1 MTEGQ
6 RRIPRAGGIV
16 RQPLRAQIRDIL
28 LDRIIRG
35 ELAGGTRV
43 NETHLA
49 AELDVSRTPL
59 REALLGLQ
67 REGFLVAEM
76 GRGFLVPALSVG
88 ELLEV
93 SPINAALEA
102 LAVRT
107 IGPRI
112 QAAGPELERLN
123 AEIAASLGDP
133 ARVFDLNAE
142 WHRVLTSRCANAD
155 LQRLLRAIRER
166 CYRYQFFYMHHLDE
180 FDALRRQRGLSPR
193 RGPLV
198 EAVIAGDA
206 EGAADLAYRLEIES
220 GELLAEWLAAGD

>member
-1 MTEGQ
+1 M
-6 RRIPRAGGIV
+6 
-16 RQPLRAQIRDIL
+16 RQPLRAQIRQIV

-35 ELAGGTRV
+35 ELAGGTRI

-49 AELDVSRTPL
+49 AELEVSRTPL

-67 REGFLVAEM
+67 REGFLAAEM
-76 GRGFLVPALSVG
+76 GRGFLVPPLSVG

-107 IGPRI
+107 IGSRVRE
-112 QAAGPELERLN
+112 AAPEIDRLER
-123 AEIAASLGDP
+123 EIAASLGDP

-142 WHRVLTSRCANAD
+142 WHRALTVRCANAE
-155 LQRLLRAIRER
+155 LQRMLRAIRER

-180 FDALRRQRGLSPR
+180 FDALRRERGLSPR
-193 RGPLV
+193 RGPLI
-198 EAVIAGDA
+198 EAVVAGDA
-206 EGAADLAYRLEIES
+206 ELAAELAYRLEIES
-220 GELLAEWLAAGD
+220 GELLAARLGAAG